1 MNTSLTD
8 IRNSDV
14 TEENALISLR
24 RYGVKKMKK
33 QNEVIYSAANP
44 ANSVFY
50 LLKGTVKLVDEQ
62 KGISKTI
69 TADQFFGDLF
79 LFYSKDIYVE
89 TLSDIEYIQ
98 ITNDDY
104 QRLFK
109 EDFKL
114 VTTIIKDLS
123 KQTVFKEE
131 RKLSKVLD
139 NVKNLKS
146 KVINRL
152 DNKQRECKSY

>member
-8 IRNSDV
+8 VTNSNV
-14 TEENALISLR
+14 TEGNALISLG
-24 RYGVKKMKK
+24 RYGVKGMKS
-33 QNEVIYSAANP
+33 QSEVIYSASNP

-62 KGISKTI
+62 KGVSKII

-89 TLSDIEYIQ
+89 TLSDIDYIQ

-114 VTTIIKDLS
+114 ATTIIKDLS

-152 DNKQRECKSY
+152 DNKQRACKSY